1 MISYESCSKDMV
13 TFELNKEEID
23 ENIFCV
29 ENTESIQTIQLQA
42 GVNAAVI
49 LLKPKTG
56 IILSLEQKIKLR
68 TQLFIHT
75 LSNTHNKYFYWFILA
90 VQLNVNDPTLCQ
102 NIENAEVIFEH
113 GEMNKT
119 LMTTSGTTSISSCLP
134 DSSIWI
140 KKQGFCQEHLDNQ
153 FQTYSTNPQEITVDL
168 QPLNGK

>member
-1 MISYESCSKDMV
+1 MFKCTLHIYVVFIKNEQNNIFLFAVLHVTVVNAWSFASKPNISVIVNGDNRVTDVNGMISYESCSKDMV

-68 TQLFIHT
+68 AQLFIHT
-75 LSNTHNKYFYWFILA
+75 LLNTHNKYF
-90 VQLNVNDPTLCQ
+90 
-102 NIENAEVIFEH
+102 
-113 GEMNKT
+113 
-119 LMTTSGTTSISSCLP
+119 
-134 DSSIWI
+134 
-140 KKQGFCQEHLDNQ
+140 
-153 FQTYSTNPQEITVDL
+153 
-168 QPLNGK
+168 